1 LAYLINH
8 IKKFKYDSLTRI
20 DAPEGRK
27 YVTPQGSSL
36 PSVTTILNGTKDKTH
51 LDTWAKNVGQ
61 AEADRIKNEA
71 ATRGTHMHGCIE
83 RLVKHRPIEVPTSW
97 LAVEGY
103 MMAMKLVHTYFPNLE
118 QVWGSEIS
126 VFYPDKYAGSTD
138 MVGVYR
144 GKSAIVDF
152 KQANKIKQR
161 AWIEDYFH
169 QLAAYAL
176 AHDIRHGTQIEQGV
190 VLMVAPS
197 GETQEFVTMGREWE
211 QYKLAWLRRVDQ
223 FYVSAELPPQ
233 T

>member
-1 LAYLINH
+1 MAYLINVV
-8 IKKFKYDSLTRI
+8 KKFKYDSLTRI

-27 YVTPQGSSL
+27 YVTPQGSPL
-36 PSVTTILNGTKDKTH
+36 PSVTTILNDTKDKTH
-51 LDTWAKNVGQ
+51 LDSWAKNVGQ
-61 AEADRIKNEA
+61 DEADRIKNEA

-83 RLVKHRPIEVPTSW
+83 RIVKHRPLEVPTTW
-97 LAVEGY
+97 LAVQGY
-103 MMAMKLVHTYFPNLE
+103 GMAMKLIHTYFPQLD

-144 GKSAIVDF
+144 GKSAIIDF

-161 AWIEDYFH
+161 KWIEDYFH

-190 VLMVAPS
+190 VLMAAPD
-197 GETQEFVTMGREWE
+197 GEVQEFVTMGREWE
-211 QYKLAWLRRVDQ
+211 QYKAAWLRRVEQ
-223 FYVSAELPPQ
+223 FYVAGESPQ
-233 T
+233 P